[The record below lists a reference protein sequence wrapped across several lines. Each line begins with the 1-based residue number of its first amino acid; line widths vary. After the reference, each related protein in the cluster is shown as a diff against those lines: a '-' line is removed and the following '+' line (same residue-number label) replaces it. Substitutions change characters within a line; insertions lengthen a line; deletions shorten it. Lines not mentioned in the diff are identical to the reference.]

1 MRGRALHIVG
11 VAALCL
17 GAALSCSARQRR
29 SGPLVRDL
37 NIAGNEALSERG
49 IRKKILTEEVPWW
62 PFAKRNAFDPV
73 VWQTDLKRI
82 ERLYQ
87 SRGYFQAQVV
97 RDQVVPD
104 PPDGVRLTA
113 QVREG
118 KRTFVGAIEVHGLE
132 GLPEDDREA
141 VDGKTSLEVGD
152 PFVEE
157 DWEAETRKLRER
169 LRARGY
175 ALAEVL
181 GEAKVDVDTQRAALR
196 IEARPGRRYRFGEI
210 RVSTNGGTAILPS
223 WIWEEV
229 RLAISEGEPYS
240 PAALLEARRRLT
252 AMGVFGAA
260 DVTEG
265 KPAEGSDLIPV
276 VVSTREAPFHTL
288 RLGGGLRIDQIRNE
302 ARLLTEWINR
312 NFLGGMRRLTARVEV
327 GWAFIP
333 SVTAAFQGE
342 PSEARRN
349 GPILRAFGEFEQ
361 PRFLG
366 RPTLRERSLLEVAR
380 TMEQAYDVLGARLI
394 NGVVWRPST
403 KLTLYPSYHL
413 ETYLLDG
420 AANTGV
426 LTAPLA
432 LGCHTTDN
440 ECLVW
445 LSYIEEVLTL
455 DHRDSLLEPREGWY
469 ASLSLQ
475 QGGGP
480 LQGDFTF
487 LRVLPEVRGYLTFG
501 ADRALTIAARAR
513 AGELLPRSGDP
524 DDTAVVT
531 RFYTGGAFSMRG
543 FNERRL
549 SPLLLVTPEPTS
561 ANPTPS
567 SYSVPVGGNGLVD
580 GSVELRYEL
589 SESLIGA
596 AFVDFGQVT
605 RDRLKPGDLK
615 TMLIAVGVGLRYRT
629 PVGPVRVDV
638 GVRLPVGT
646 LPPLLVQDVN
656 GVITEQPYAQN
667 KSCFGVGG
675 SGGGVVGD
683 GLCVLHISIG
693 EAF

>member
-17 GAALSCSARQRR
+17 GAALSCGARQQQ

-37 NIAGNEALSERG
+37 SFEGNDALSDRK

-62 PFAKRNAFDPV
+62 PFAKRSAFDPV

-113 QVREG
+113 EVREG

-132 GLPEDDREA
+132 GLPKDDRDA

-152 PFVEE
+152 AFVEE
-157 DWEAETRKLRER
+157 AWEEETRKLRER

-175 ALAEVL
+175 ALAEVR
-181 GEAKVDVDTQRAALR
+181 GEAKVDVDTQRAALK
-196 IEARPGRRYRFGEI
+196 IEARPGGRYRFGEI
-210 RVSTNGGTAILPS
+210 RVSTNGGTAIHPP

-229 RLAISEGEPYS
+229 RLAISEGEQYS

-252 AMGVFGAA
+252 SMGVFGAA

-302 ARLLTEWINR
+302 ARVLSEWINR

-327 GWAFIP
+327 GWAFLP
-333 SVTAAFQGE
+333 SITAAFQSGS
-342 PSEARRN
+342 SEARRN
-349 GPILRAFGEFEQ
+349 GPILRAYGEFEQ

-403 KLTLYPSYHL
+403 AFTLYPSYHL

-420 AANTGV
+420 AASTGV

-432 LGCHTTDN
+432 LGCKTTDN
-440 ECLVW
+440 RCHIW
-445 LSYIEEVLTL
+445 LSYVEEVLTW
-455 DHRDSLLEPREGWY
+455 DRRDNLLEPREGWY

-480 LQGDFTF
+480 LQGNYTF
-487 LRVLPEVRGYLTFG
+487 LRVLPELRGYATFG
-501 ADRALTIAARAR
+501 SDRAFTLAARAR
-513 AGELLPRSGDP
+513 AGELMPSSGDP

-561 ANPTPS
+561 GNPNPA

-580 GSVELRYEL
+580 GSLELRYEL
-589 SESLIGA
+589 SDSLIGA

-656 GVITEQPYAQN
+656 GVITELPYAQN